1 MNNDLILPMSIP
13 EFGDHLDPEPEDI
26 DRIMDLLP
34 ERCRGCKH
42 AEFMLM
48 LLLSFESSTGG
59 PWSIIEDIEE
69 RCTGWEG
76 QVEPTNIE
84 ALDTEGGVRLGL
96 FMPMDDLFGGKNS
109 CPYAQLP
116 DNQP

>member
-1 MNNDLILPMSIP
+1 MPLH
-13 EFGDHLDPEPEDI
+13 EFGDHLDPEPDDI

-34 ERCRGCKH
+34 VRCRGCKH

-76 QVEPTNIE
+76 KVEPTSVE

-96 FMPMDDLFGGKNS
+96 FMPMDDLFGGKDN
-109 CPYAQLP
+109 CPYARLP